1 MAIIQCKMCGG
12 ELNLPENV
20 FSGSC
25 PYCGTVSTFPKT
37 LDAQLTT
44 LYNRAE
50 QFRRTNDYDKA
61 VNAYEN
67 LLNTITDD
75 PELYWGLVLSKFG
88 IEYVEDPVT
97 HERIPTCHRV
107 QIDSILADPDYLAAL
122 ENARPEQ
129 KHIYEAEAARIAEI
143 QKNILAISTQE
154 EPFDIF
160 ICYKE
165 SDENGERTKD
175 SVIAQDIYYA
185 LVNSG
190 MKVFFARI
198 TLEGK
203 LGQQYEPYIFA
214 ALNSAKAMLVIGSKK
229 EYFNAVWV
237 RNEWSRFLAIMKK
250 DRSKLLIPCYKD
262 MDAYDIPEELSMF
275 QAQDVSKIGFIQDI
289 LHGLKKVAAK
299 PQAPAAVPI
308 SQAPA
313 TGKNHPLLRRVQ
325 LFIES
330 GDFNSARQY
339 CEKVLDQDPE
349 NGWAYYYRLKA
360 EMQAV
365 DDAKLVTVNFT
376 NHSTFKLV
384 QRFADEELQGIIAQL
399 LQQKAVFEQKKA
411 VDRELRNQS
420 INRYNALAQHLPN
433 LPQDHKLVQMIMGQ
447 LQMEERLYN
456 CPNFIDGN
464 MIAETKAAS
473 EKMLLTVDAH
483 WRKKKICKFIGWL
496 IFFLLLLAAGS
507 FIYVKI

>member
-1 MAIIQCKMCGG
+1 MCGG

-20 FSGSC
+20 FSGTC
-25 PYCGTVSTFPKT
+25 PYCKTLSTFPKVP
-37 LDAQLTT
+37 DAQLSN

-50 QFRRTNDYDKA
+50 QFRRSNDYDKA
-61 VNAYEN
+61 INAYES
-67 LLNTITDD
+67 LLNTVTDD

-88 IEYVEDPVT
+88 IEYVEDPLT

-122 ENARPEQ
+122 NNARTEQ
-129 KHIYEAEAARIAEI
+129 KYIYETEARRIADI
-143 QKNILAISTQE
+143 QKNILAVSTQE
-154 EPFDIF
+154 EPFDVF

-165 SDENGERTKD
+165 NDENGERTKD

-185 LVNSG
+185 LANSG
-190 MKVFFARI
+190 LKVFFARI

-237 RNEWSRFLAIMKK
+237 RNEWSRYLALMKK

-299 PQAPAAVPI
+299 PQTPTAVPVA
-308 SQAPA
+308 QVPV
-313 TGKNHPLLRRVQ
+313 TGKNNPLLRRVQ

-349 NGWAYYYRLKA
+349 NCWAYYYRLKA
-360 EMQAV
+360 EMQTAN
-365 DDAKLVTVNFT
+365 DAKLLTINFA

-384 QRFADEELQGIIAQL
+384 QRFADEEMKGIIAQL
-399 LQQKAVFEQKKA
+399 MQQKALFEQQKA
-411 VDRELRNQS
+411 TDRELRNQS
-420 INRYNALAQHLPN
+420 IIRHNTMAEHLKMLSPSHKLAQ
-433 LPQDHKLVQMIMGQ
+433 MIQTQ
-447 LQMEERLYN
+447 LAMEEQLYN
-456 CPNFIDGN
+456 NRNFLTENMVQGTMAASDKLLAMLDDYWKNVKMRNFIAWTFFFGLLFVGV
-464 MIAETKAAS
+464 MI
-473 EKMLLTVDAH
+473 
-483 WRKKKICKFIGWL
+483 G
-496 IFFLLLLAAGS
+496 IFCS
-507 FIYVKI
+507 IE